1 LKRKTGAAG
10 MDDLCCDGTG
20 PVWRQIRRAILG
32 QITSGK
38 WPPGTRIP
46 SEMELTGHFGV
57 SRMTTNRA
65 IQSLAL
71 DGHLERH
78 RRVGT
83 IVANRAQERPAFEI
97 WDVREI
103 IERSGERYSYQLL
116 ERQIVPAE
124 DARRDLFN
132 LRPETALLWLRCLH
146 LSDDIPFQLEERLIN
161 AEAAPAILGLA
172 VDQTPPGPWLVDHV
186 PWSQAEHMISAIPA
200 GAKEADALDLNVGT
214 SCLVVER
221 RTWNGATPVTL
232 AKLWHPGSRYRLK
245 GRFEPVR

>member
-1 LKRKTGAAG
+1 MEG
-10 MDDLCCDGTG
+10 LCLDGNG

-32 QITSGK
+32 RITGDA
-38 WPPGTRIP
+38 WRPGTRIP
-46 SEMELTGHFGV
+46 SEIELTRHFGV

-71 DGHLERH
+71 EGHLERH
-78 RRVGT
+78 RRIGT

-116 ERQIVPAE
+116 EQLIIPE
-124 DARRDLFN
+124 DDARRDLFPV
-132 LRPETALLWLRCLH
+132 RRETALLWLRCLH
-146 LSDDIPFQLEERLIN
+146 LSDGIPFQLEERLVN
-161 AEAAPAILGLA
+161 VEAAPDILDLPL
-172 VDQTPPGPWLVDHV
+172 DQTPPGPWLVDHV
-186 PWSQAEHMISAIPA
+186 PWSQAEHMISAVPA
-200 GAKEADALDLNVGT
+200 AAKEADALDLNIGT
-214 SCLVVER
+214 ACLVVER

-245 GRFEPVR
+245 GQFEPVR

>member
-1 LKRKTGAAG
+1 
-10 MDDLCCDGTG
+10 
-20 PVWRQIRRAILG
+20 
-32 QITSGK
+32 
-38 WPPGTRIP
+38 
-46 SEMELTGHFGV
+46 
-57 SRMTTNRA
+57 
-65 IQSLAL
+65 
-71 DGHLERH
+71 
-78 RRVGT
+78 
-83 IVANRAQERPAFEI
+83 
-97 WDVREI
+97 
-103 IERSGERYSYQLL
+103 
-116 ERQIVPAE
+116 
-124 DARRDLFN
+124 
-132 LRPETALLWLRCLH
+132 LRCLH